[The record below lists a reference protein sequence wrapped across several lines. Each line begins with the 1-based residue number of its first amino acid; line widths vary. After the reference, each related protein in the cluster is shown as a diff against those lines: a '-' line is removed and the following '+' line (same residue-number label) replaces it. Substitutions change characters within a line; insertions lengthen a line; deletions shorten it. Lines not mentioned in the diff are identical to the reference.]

1 MKMVDTHVVIAEK
14 YDCCT
19 AEVLI
24 ARIQEKMKE
33 VPDDQRA
40 GARIE
45 LEAWDEYDIT
55 CAELRLNF
63 KRPQTAKEWEAE
75 QKQVAEQEKW
85 AREQYEQLK
94 KKFESE

>member
-14 YDCCT
+14 YDACSVP
-19 AEVLI
+19 VLI
-24 ARIQEKMKE
+24 ARIQEKLKE
-33 VPDDQRA
+33 VPEDQREA
-40 GARIE
+40 ARIE
-45 LEAWDEYDIT
+45 IEVWDEYDCT
-55 CAELRLNF
+55 YGELRLNF

-85 AREQYEQLK
+85 ARKQYEQLK